1 VFDTDVV
8 VRTRTR
14 PVEKG
19 AKGAKGAERK
29 TSGKAGAKTGKGAGK
44 PAVGA

>member
-1 VFDTDVV
+1 MFDADVV

-14 PVEKG
+14 PVEKS
-19 AKGAKGAERK
+19 AKGAERK
-29 TSGKAGAKTGKGAGK
+29 TSGKAGAKKTGKGAGK